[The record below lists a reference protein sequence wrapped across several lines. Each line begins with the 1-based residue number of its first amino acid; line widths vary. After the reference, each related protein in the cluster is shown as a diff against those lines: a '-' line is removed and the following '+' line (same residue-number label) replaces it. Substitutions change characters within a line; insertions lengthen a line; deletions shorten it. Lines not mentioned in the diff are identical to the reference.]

1 VAQEAYERIVKTA
14 RLADSRWV
22 FSAQIGLGDFLQQR
36 GNLSGAL
43 KIYSDNLSFADRL
56 AKSDA
61 GNAGWQRDLVVSF
74 EWIGDVQKAQGDLSG
89 ALKSYSDGLAIR
101 GKLAKSDPDNAGW
114 QRDLA
119 VLSAKRAPLEKQ
131 ND

>member
-1 VAQEAYERIVKTA
+1 
-14 RLADSRWV
+14 
-22 FSAQIGLGDFLQQR
+22 
-36 GNLSGAL
+36 
-43 KIYSDNLSFADRL
+43 
-56 AKSDA
+56 
-61 GNAGWQRDLVVSF
+61 VVSF

-101 GKLAKSDPDNAGW
+101 GKLAKSDPGNAGW